1 MEILI
6 ATNKDFE
13 TVKYIIHTTIKEI
26 YPQYYPKGVVEFFLS
41 YHSSQNIKKALL
53 NNEIF
58 LLSDEKTIIG
68 TGSINNNEIC
78 RVFILP
84 TQQKKGYASALM
96 TTLENLIFK
105 SYDEIF
111 LDSSLP
117 AYNLYL
123 NRGYKPIS
131 FHKVLTKNQHYLC
144 YNTMKLEKIK
154 SR

>member
-58 LLSDEKTIIG
+58 L
-68 TGSINNNEIC
+68 
-78 RVFILP
+78 
-84 TQQKKGYASALM
+84 
-96 TTLENLIFK
+96 
-105 SYDEIF
+105 
-111 LDSSLP
+111 DSSLP